1 MKKIL
6 ILFITICLAA
16 CCFVA
21 CDDKTNNDN
30 NNNEGNNNGATVEF
44 PEYVSDKSV
53 NTEGVYYDSR
63 NTGIG
68 VDVDMSKVKGEI
80 NAYDYDDFA
89 KTEDVTDFIVIRV
102 ENYGDII
109 LVMRSDIAPKTAANF
124 KKLVSEGFYTDL
136 IFHRVIKGFM
146 IQGGGMYANGTA
158 KNTSSIVGEFNANG
172 FENKL
177 THVKGVISMART
189 NVMNSATSQFFLM
202 HEVSPHLDGQYAG
215 FGYILAGLDV
225 VDAIASCQVNNPGS
239 TSPSPVE
246 DIVIKEAFF
255 VKPVEGT
262 GIGSTTEYKPCEH
275 TYSDWVDEIPATCT
289 KTGTQKRTCTQCSN
303 TQTKVSPII
312 QHEYEGSFCTLC
324 GDYNFTSDLNTEGGV
339 LDTSATGT
347 GESINM
353 EAVSTQIGAYNV
365 TDFVK
370 SETATDF
377 VAIRIKGYGSIVL
390 ALRGDVAP
398 ATVENFKTLVSE
410 GFYKDIIIH
419 RVVKD
424 FMIQGGYK
432 KADGSTKTSDRIVGE
447 FELNGHTNNLSHIAG
462 VISMARATTY
472 DSASSQFFIM
482 HADYTDLD
490 KNYAAFGY
498 VLAGMDVV
506 DAIAKCEVDNPYAQV
521 PAPVEDVVIEDV
533 FFVSPVA
540 ETGLGIAE

>member
-1 MKKIL
+1 MKRIL
-6 ILFITICLAA
+6 VLFIAICLTV

-30 NNNEGNNNGATVEF
+30 NENNNNGNSSTVEF

-53 NTEGVYYDSR
+53 NTEGAYYDP
-63 NTGIG
+63 NKTGIG
-68 VDVDMSKVKGEI
+68 VAVDMEKVLKEI

-89 KTEDVTDFIVIRV
+89 RTDEVTDFIVIRV
-102 ENYGDII
+102 NNYGDI
-109 LVMRSDIAPKTAANF
+109 VVAMRSDIAPKTAENF
-124 KKLVSEGFYTDL
+124 KKLVSEGFYTDI

-146 IQGGGMYANGTA
+146 IQGGGMYASGA
-158 KNTSSIVGEFNANG
+158 DKDAASIVGEFTANG
-172 FENKL
+172 FENNL

-189 NVMNSATSQFFLM
+189 SVPNSASSQFFLM

-225 VDAIASCQVNNPGS
+225 VDAIASCKVNNPS
-239 TSPSPVE
+239 SSSPSPVE

-255 VKPVEGT
+255 VKPIEGT
-262 GIGSTTEYKPCEH
+262 GIASTTEYKPCEH
-275 TYSDWVDEIPATCT
+275 TYGDWVDEIPATCT
-289 KTGTQKRTCTQCSN
+289 KSGTQKRTCTQCAN

-324 GDYNFTSDLNTEGGV
+324 GDYNFTSDVATEGGV
-339 LDTSATGT
+339 LDTSATGA
-347 GESINM
+347 GECIDM
-353 EAVSTQIGAYNV
+353 EAVAEQIGAYNV
-365 TDFVK
+365 TNFIK

-398 ATVENFKTLVSE
+398 ATVENFKALVSE

-419 RVVKD
+419 RVVKN

-432 KADGSTKTSDRIVGE
+432 TSDGITKTSDKIVGE

-482 HADYTDLD
+482 HADYAELD

-506 DAIAKCEVDNPYAQV
+506 DAIAKCEVDNPYSQI
-521 PAPVEDVVIEDV
+521 PAPVEDVVIEDM
-533 FFVSPVA
+533 FFVAPVS